1 MLFNKK
7 KSTFLPVS
15 KAVRSTEII
24 SLRNLPNINKGL
36 AYSSW
41 KALLKH
47 MKSFLQG
54 KGTRCRLN
62 NGSCISCAFNL
73 EVILFIERYLSQII
87 IRKEKTVRYS
97 QTKRVNETNRSQ
109 DKHSQRE
116 LVVLLLVIFTGAG
129 GGLVGW

>member
-1 MLFNKK
+1 
-7 KSTFLPVS
+7 
-15 KAVRSTEII
+15 
-24 SLRNLPNINKGL
+24 
-36 AYSSW
+36 
-41 KALLKH
+41 

-54 KGTRCRLN
+54 KGTICRLN
-62 NGSCISCAFNL
+62 NGSCISSAFNL